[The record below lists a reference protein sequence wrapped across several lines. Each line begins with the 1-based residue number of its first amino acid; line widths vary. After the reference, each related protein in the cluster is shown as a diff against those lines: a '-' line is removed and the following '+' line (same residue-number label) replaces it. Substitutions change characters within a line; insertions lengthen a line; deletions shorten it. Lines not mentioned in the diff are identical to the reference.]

1 MTRQRV
7 MGQFA
12 RYLNCLYANGR
23 RKWSRE
29 ELTEELMRNRQ
40 ELIED
45 YEKIGIVEN
54 LSYILHQ

>member
-1 MTRQRV
+1 

-54 LSYILHQ
+54 LSYVLHQ